1 MKSRLSSCFP
11 SRLAVACAAI
21 LAAIL
26 PAGSALAQAWPS
38 RHISMIVPFAAGSSS
53 DAIGRIMAQRMSELL
68 GQQIVVENVGGAGG
82 MVGSARVARSEPNGY
97 TILLGSTDTL
107 AQNQTLYK
115 SPQYNPITDFAPI
128 GLVGDMALIL
138 VARNSLP
145 VDNLKEFA
153 AYVKANGKTMQFGSS
168 SLGSSSHLTCSQLTQ
183 AIGAEAAHVPYRGSG
198 PALQDMIAG
207 QIDYFCSLAPAAM
220 PIVDNKQIKLLAVLT
235 KSRSPFAPTV
245 PTAFEEGFKIDS
257 YAWFALAAAKAT
269 PPEIVAALNKA
280 TVDALDTPWVQDRFQ
295 KLSVSGAAKEK
306 RSAEWLGKFIEQEVA
321 DWAVVIK
328 ASGVVLN

>member
-1 MKSRLSSCFP
+1 MKSHLSFRLSSC
-11 SRLAVACAAI
+11 LAVACAAT

-107 AQNQTLYK
+107 AQNQSLYK
-115 SPQYNPITDFAPI
+115 SPQYNPITDFAPVA
-128 GLVGDMALIL
+128 LVGDMALIL
-138 VARNSLP
+138 VARNTLP

-153 AYVKANGKTMQFGSS
+153 AYVKENGKKMQFGSS

-183 AIGAEAAHVPYRGSG
+183 AIGGEAAHVPYRGSG
-198 PALQDMIAG
+198 PALQDMIGG

-235 KSRSPFAPTV
+235 KERSPFVPSV

-257 YAWFALAAAKAT
+257 YAWFAFAAAKAT
-269 PPEIVAALNKA
+269 PADIVAKLNKA
-280 TVDALDTPWVQDRFQ
+280 TADALDTAWVQDRFQ
-295 KLSVSGAAKEK
+295 KLSVKGAAKEQ
-306 RSAEWLGKFIEQEVA
+306 RSAEWLGKFMEKEVA
-321 DWAVVIK
+321 DWSVVIK